1 MHRMHASSSILLNHH
16 RYDGKK
22 EIFNKIGVY
31 DRSDDLFVIVYY
43 FEVLRSIREPSGPSY
58 LSQLRPMDLLSYGA
72 AQKSRAAHK
81 IGLNHLLAIFRLKF

>member
-43 FEVLRSIREPSGPSY
+43 FEVLGNHQDLPISLSCAQWTYCRMALPKNPGQLIR
-58 LSQLRPMDLLSYGA
+58 
-72 AQKSRAAHK
+72 
-81 IGLNHLLAIFRLKF
+81 